1 MVWVLGGASQPA
13 RCPGTAPTVRQ
24 TPRLGQR
31 GSAQPPT
38 RPGGAGA
45 ECGVLARETGRKAFT
60 DPKPKGREVL
70 ITENKEYDR

>member
-1 MVWVLGGASQPA
+1 MVWVRGGSSQPA
-13 RCPGTAPTVRQ
+13 WCPGKAPTVCQ

-45 ECGVLARETGRKAFT
+45 ECGVLAREMGWKAFT

-70 ITENKEYDR
+70 ITENKEYDQ